1 MRRWIKK
8 VRIKNHTRY
17 YFDDISKKEDFDI
30 NNVLRDEKTHENI
43 SILWCIYIVIWKL
56 VKTKTNSKHLIG
68 YLDEAIRPFSW

>member
-43 SILWCIYIVIWKL
+43 SIL
-56 VKTKTNSKHLIG
+56 
-68 YLDEAIRPFSW
+68 